1 MFCPQC
7 GTQIP
12 DGSTFCPN
20 CGTRL
25 SAPAPE
31 PVQPEIPQPATY
43 EQVPAQP
50 DYQQQAFQ
58 PQAYEPSAY
67 QQAYQQQA
75 SAYQQQ
81 PAAQQPPFQAAPAA
95 MKGLTFTMPASIG
108 ELFCSYNKA
117 GAQYAESTGLKMKW
131 YKALT
136 VALLYLVAAGN
147 LFAGLQN
154 IIGIS
159 YGESSSYLYSMYPG
173 MRVLDIVYG
182 IILIGMAFVALY
194 VRMHLAQFKEDGPRL
209 YLLMLLVNVCITAAF
224 SLLTMVITGYYE
236 LSTVSG
242 ALLGGVIVYVLNRT
256 YFGKRQHLFTM

>member
-7 GTQIP
+7 GTQVS
-12 DGSTFCPN
+12 DDSAFCPN
-20 CGTRL
+20 CGARL
-25 SAPAPE
+25 AAPAPE
-31 PVQPEIPQPATY
+31 PIQPEIPQPATY

-67 QQAYQQQA
+67 QQQT
-75 SAYQQQ
+75 YQQQ
-81 PAAQQPPFQAAPAA
+81 PAPQQPPFQTAPATV
-95 MKGLTFTMPASIG
+95 KGLSFTMPSSIG

-117 GAQYAESTGLKMKW
+117 GAQYAESTGLQMKW

-136 VALLYLVAAGN
+136 VALLYLGAAGN
-147 LFAGLQN
+147 LFAGLQS
-154 IIGIS
+154 IFGIS
-159 YGESSSYLYSMYPG
+159 NGESSSYLYSMYPG

-182 IILIGMAFVALY
+182 IILVGMAFVALY
-194 VRMHLAQFKEDGPRL
+194 GRMHLAQFKEDGPRL
-209 YLLMLLVNVCITAAF
+209 SLLMLLVNVCITAAF

-242 ALLGGVIVYVLNRT
+242 ALLGGVIMYVLNRT